1 MSHVYWRY
9 FNKLYTD
16 TLDMTY
22 PRKTNTRHQKTLDIT
37 SAGHINAIDVSVF
50 WKYSDTLDREILDAT
65 NLRQTN
71 TRQDKP

>member
-1 MSHVYWRY
+1 MSIKGTLHRP
-9 FNKLYTD
+9 

-22 PRKTNTRHQKTLDIT
+22 PRTMNTRHQKTLDIT

-50 WKYSDTLDREILDAT
+50 WKYSDSLDRKILDAT

-71 TRQDKP
+71 TRQDEP